1 MDDTT
6 WARLTRVLGMD
17 CLHYL
22 LACEDSDWESQ
33 STPKHLTAPQKQAFA
48 QLEVLFPYDI
58 PDGASKN
65 DSFTLRCQTS
75 MILGLL
81 PQRYSTTAADI
92 RRMALGHTQDPV
104 AQSTDPVLSALL
116 ELLYETYAL
125 LLLPD
130 PAPGTLSAAGRVY
143 GHPADTA
150 AQSASLSD
158 PVLAQLFTEDEEH
171 QGRVGYYVGP
181 NSHGAVQLE
190 MFSTMLVT
198 KAWDFAR
205 LEAVTP
211 SRQAVEDK
219 LGWVVSALRDVIG
232 GKSVELPARIGFTG
246 VQLPSDFAGAEVQG
260 YRIRRADLRDRWIAK
275 RSGID
280 GQAGNGDGILID
292 YAGNVVLETTT
303 TYNVKI
309 KRLKH
314 GKIPPGSQEFH
325 ETLNETLEVARLALA
340 LAPSSEKALVAPSW
354 TQTFDL
360 LAQGW
365 NTTTYAPRTHFKL
378 QPRQLDPGQ
387 ATDWVKW
394 IDLLKGNPDRSQ
406 IHIAMRR
413 FLLALGEWRTLED
426 MLIDSVVVWENLFG
440 AAGDTTL
447 RVCGSM
453 AWILEEDTARRK
465 QLREDLTTIYN
476 FRSRIVH
483 GSKVLEP
490 AHLQKAHD
498 ALDIAA
504 RALRVVFNHRQDLLK
519 EKDGEAR
526 SLRVLLGD

>member
-1 MDDTT
+1 
-6 WARLTRVLGMD
+6 
-17 CLHYL
+17 
-22 LACEDSDWESQ
+22 
-33 STPKHLTAPQKQAFA
+33 
-48 QLEVLFPYDI
+48 
-58 PDGASKN
+58 
-65 DSFTLRCQTS
+65 
-75 MILGLL
+75 
-81 PQRYSTTAADI
+81 
-92 RRMALGHTQDPV
+92 
-104 AQSTDPVLSALL
+104 
-116 ELLYETYAL
+116 
-125 LLLPD
+125 
-130 PAPGTLSAAGRVY
+130 
-143 GHPADTA
+143 
-150 AQSASLSD
+150 
-158 PVLAQLFTEDEEH
+158 
-171 QGRVGYYVGP
+171 
-181 NSHGAVQLE
+181 
-190 MFSTMLVT
+190 
-198 KAWDFAR
+198 
-205 LEAVTP
+205 VTP
-211 SRQAVEDK
+211 SREAVEDK
-219 LGWVVSALRDVIG
+219 LGWVLSALRDVID

-246 VQLPSDFAGAEVQG
+246 VQLPSDFVGAEVQG

-275 RSGID
+275 RSGLD
-280 GQAGNGDGILID
+280 GQASNGDGVLID

-340 LAPSSEKALVAPSW
+340 LAPSSDKALVAPSW

-365 NTTTYAPRTHFKL
+365 NTATYAPRTYFKL
-378 QPRQLDPGQ
+378 QPRQLDSAQ
-387 ATDWVKW
+387 AADWVQW
-394 IDLLKGNPDRSQ
+394 IGLLKGNPDRSQ
-406 IHIAMRR
+406 IDIAMRR
-413 FLLALGEWRTLED
+413 FMLALGEWRTLED

-453 AWILEEDTARRK
+453 AWILEADTTRRK
-465 QLREDLTTIYN
+465 QLRADLTTIYN

-504 RALRVVFNHRQDLLK
+504 RALRVVFKHRQDLLK